1 MEEFIEIRKLLDTD
15 AKDFYDC
22 LKIIDSETDFMMY
35 EPDERV
41 WNEEKIIKNL
51 KDEKNL
57 ILAVVDDGK
66 SRT

>member
-1 MEEFIEIRKLLDTD
+1 MEKFIEIRKLLDTD

>member
-1 MEEFIEIRKLLDTD
+1 MEKFIEIRKLLDTD

-35 EPDERV
+35 EPDERI
-41 WNEEKIIKNL
+41 WNKEKIIKNL

>member
-1 MEEFIEIRKLLDTD
+1 MEKFIEIRKLLDTD
-15 AKDFYDC
+15 AKDFYDR

>member
-1 MEEFIEIRKLLDTD
+1 MKIRRLIDTD
-15 AKDFYDC
+15 AKEFYNC
-22 LKIIDSETDFMMY
+22 LKIIDSETDFMIY
-35 EPDERV
+35 EPDERI
-41 WNEEKIIKNL
+41 WNEEKIVKNL

>member
-1 MEEFIEIRKLLDTD
+1 MEIRKLLDTD

-35 EPDERV
+35 EPDERI
-41 WNEEKIIKNL
+41 WNEEKIVKNL
-51 KDEKNL
+51 KDENNL

>member
-22 LKIIDSETDFMMY
+22 LKIIDSETDFMIY
-35 EPDERV
+35 EPDERI
-41 WNEEKIIKNL
+41 WNEEKLVKNL
-51 KDEKNL
+51 KDENNL
-57 ILAVVDDGK
+57 FLGVIDDGK

>member
-1 MEEFIEIRKLLDTD
+1 
-15 AKDFYDC
+15 
-22 LKIIDSETDFMMY
+22 MMY
-35 EPDERV
+35 EPDERI